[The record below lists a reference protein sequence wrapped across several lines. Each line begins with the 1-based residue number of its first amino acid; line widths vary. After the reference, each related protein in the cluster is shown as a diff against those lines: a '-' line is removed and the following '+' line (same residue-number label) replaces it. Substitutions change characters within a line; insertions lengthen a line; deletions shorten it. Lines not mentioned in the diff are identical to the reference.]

1 MGNLG
6 AKMAA
11 TLLAPLILIYS
22 ISWDT
27 VYDVYLPHS
36 GPKVCDGISTIL
48 RSCGDFDE
56 YILDFAFEHVVVELR
71 RYRKATCCLP
81 LCKWRKHGPISLVI
95 PGHDPPLEITI
106 FTDIAKNPGP
116 IFKLSTHRSC
126 EGRSAPDLHI
136 LPKQT
141 ITYSWSQLF
150 ATRLLGRGVP
160 SHCVLHSLKM
170 CSLLKVSRFSWR

>member
-1 MGNLG
+1 M
-6 AKMAA
+6 
-11 TLLAPLILIYS
+11 
-22 ISWDT
+22 
-27 VYDVYLPHS
+27 
-36 GPKVCDGISTIL
+36 CDGISTIL
-48 RSCGDFDE
+48 RSCGDLDE
-56 YILDFAFEHVVVELR
+56 YNLDFAFEHVVVKLR